1 MTIAPQGLNGPRI
14 AVIGGGI
21 SGMGAAYALSDS
33 QNVTFMRL
41 RRGSGGM
48 RARCLRAKLAL
59 SLWIQGSSFSIM
71 PIIPIWQIFLML

>member
-33 QNVTFMRL
+33 QNVTLYEAAPRL
-41 RRGSGGM
+41 GGM
-48 RARCLRAKLAL
+48 RAR
-59 SLWIQGSSFSIM
+59 
-71 PIIPIWQIFLML
+71 